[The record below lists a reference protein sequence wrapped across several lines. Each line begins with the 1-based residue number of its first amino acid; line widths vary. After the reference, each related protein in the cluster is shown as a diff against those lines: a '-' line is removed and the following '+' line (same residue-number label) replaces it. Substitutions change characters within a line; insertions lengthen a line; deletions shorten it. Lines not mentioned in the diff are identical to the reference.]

1 MTTQIYDD
9 HGVRFEYP
17 ASWELEETD
26 HGEVATVA
34 VSVADGLGFAV
45 VTTDVTCPDPALA
58 SDEALEAL
66 REEYP
71 DLDATPV
78 MEAINGHATTG
89 YDVEFFTLDMTN
101 SAKVRCFRTP
111 RRTVLV
117 FGQWS
122 DLGPD
127 QIADQIRHIFHTIEE
142 TEREEADED
151 ETFSAED

>member
-17 ASWELEETD
+17 ANWELEETD
-26 HGEVATVA
+26 HGQVATVA
-34 VSVADGLGFAV
+34 VSVPDGLGFAV

-71 DLDATPV
+71 DLDSTPV

-89 YDVEFFTLDMTN
+89 YDVEFITLDLTN

-122 DLGPD
+122 DLGPS
-127 QIADQIRHIFHTIEE
+127 QTADQIRHVFQSIEE
-142 TEREEADED
+142 TEQDGDED
-151 ETFSAED
+151 EPFTDED